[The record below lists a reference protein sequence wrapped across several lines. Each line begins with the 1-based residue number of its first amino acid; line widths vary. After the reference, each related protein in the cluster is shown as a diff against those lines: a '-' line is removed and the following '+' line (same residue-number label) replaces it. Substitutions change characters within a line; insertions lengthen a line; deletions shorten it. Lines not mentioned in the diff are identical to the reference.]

1 MMTMDNL
8 LKDSVLSWLCR
19 VIFFV
24 FSFVLLSVVYED
36 ALRYFFWNSYF
47 LYDGEFA
54 QKIIFRGGGLL
65 VYVGRFMSQSFKT
78 PWLGA
83 LFFSLSLTM
92 LQILVEKLT
101 RRSGWWS
108 ITFLPSAFFLIGFLL
123 VRYLSR
129 YGENIVFDVAWF
141 WTPIVGSIYACAW
154 ALLCR
159 QIRVKEV
166 YKWAICTL
174 LFAMSYPFLGVFS
187 TVAIVLV
194 MMSAREKKWLYGVSV
209 VLLFPI
215 LVYLTS
221 YFYDEDW
228 VYVAFSPIPVP
239 MNDYGWVFLSAIFT
253 ILLIVLAVNFVK
265 KGIAPLKKTIFSFV
279 VFFVPLCSVAGM
291 TVLPYNVRFRSD
303 IRLLRLAKEKKWKE
317 ILDEVDMKDRLTH
330 YENAFRV
337 VALSNT
343 NKLLEKMFDF
353 VPPLLSQNDN
363 VYSISSPYLYFYGS
377 LFSSAEQL
385 NMEDW
390 VIYGETYE
398 RLKRFAMLA
407 LLNNEG
413 DLAHRYIEVMKKTRC
428 MDDDVQKMEKY
439 LFNRK
444 SMYDDNPLYV
454 DMKKHEFAEI
464 VDLNGMTLFYKNFL
478 SYSDVNYD
486 NVERRLLADIYIK
499 DLDFFLKDLNTMLR
513 FYEEKPLPVYFQQA
527 VAVKIM
533 LTGNFELQK
542 RFAVPKEVGEEVE
555 AIARK
560 ATEKKYTNEEYD
572 EVAWQVATQYPNNYA
587 TYYFFDNQAFSPW

>member
-1 MMTMDNL
+1 MVTIDNF
-8 LKDSVLSWLCR
+8 LKDGALSWFAR
-19 VIFFV
+19 VIFFA
-24 FSFVLLSVVYED
+24 FSFVLLCFVYED
-36 ALRYFFWNSYF
+36 ALRYFFWNGYF

-65 VYVGRFMSQSFKT
+65 VYVGRFMSQSFKA

-83 LFFSLSLTM
+83 LLFSLLLTI
-92 LQILVEKLT
+92 LQVLVEKLT
-101 RRSGWWS
+101 KRSGGWGIS
-108 ITFLPSAFFLIGFLL
+108 FLPSSLCLMGFLL

-129 YGENIVFDVAWF
+129 YGEKIIFDVAWF
-141 WTPIVGSIYACAW
+141 WTPVVGSILACVW
-154 ALLCR
+154 TLLYR
-159 QIRVKEV
+159 KIRGKEV
-166 YKWAICTL
+166 YKWIVNMV
-174 LFAMSYPFLGVFS
+174 LFILSYPYLGVFS
-187 TVAIVLV
+187 IVAIILITI
-194 MMSAREKKWLYGVSV
+194 SAREKNWLYGLSIV
-209 VLLFPI
+209 VLCPI
-215 LVYLTS
+215 LVHFVS
-221 YFYDEDW
+221 YFYDENW
-228 VYVAFSPIPVP
+228 LYVVFSPIPVP
-239 MNDYGWVFLSAIFT
+239 MNDYGWVFLSAVLS
-253 ILLIVLAVNFVK
+253 ILLIVLIARFVE
-265 KGIAPLKKTIFSFV
+265 KGTTSLRKTVFSV
-279 VFFVPLCSVAGM
+279 VMFFIPLCAVAG
-291 TVLPYNVRFRSD
+291 VVALPYNVGFRSD
-303 IRLLRLAKEKKWKE
+303 MRLLQLAKEKKWEE
-317 ILDEVDMKDRLTH
+317 IIEEVDMKDRLTH

-343 NKLLEKMFDF
+343 DKLLKKMFDF
-353 VPPLLSQNDN
+353 VPPLISQEDKA
-363 VYSISSPYLYFYGS
+363 YPISSPYLYFYGS
-377 LFSSAEQL
+377 LFSSAVQL

-398 RLKRFAMLA
+398 RLKRFAILA

-413 DLAHRYIEVMKKTRC
+413 DLAHRYIEVMKKTGVL
-428 MDDDVQKMEKY
+428 DNDVQEMEKY

-444 SMYDDNPLYV
+444 SMYEDNPLYV
-454 DMKKHEFAEI
+454 EMKKHEFAEI

-513 FYEEKPLPVYFQQA
+513 FYDGKQLPVYFQQA

-542 RFAVPKEVGEEVE
+542 RFAVSKEVGEVVE

-560 ATEKKYTNEEYD
+560 ATEKKYTDEEYD

-587 TYYFFDNQAFSPW
+587 TYYFFDNQEFSPW

>member
-1 MMTMDNL
+1 MMTMDNF
-8 LKDSVLSWLCR
+8 LKDNILSWLGR

-24 FSFVLLSVVYED
+24 FSFVLLGVIYED
-36 ALRYFFWNSYF
+36 ALRYFFWNGYF

-65 VYVGRFMSQSFKT
+65 VYAGRFLSQSFKA

-83 LFFSLSLTM
+83 LFFSLLLTI

-101 RRSGWWS
+101 KRSGWWS
-108 ITFLPSAFFLIGFLL
+108 ISFLPSALILTGFLL

-129 YGENIVFDVAWF
+129 YGEKLVFDVAWF
-141 WTPIVGSIYACAW
+141 WTPVVGSILACAW
-154 ALLCR
+154 TLLYR

-166 YKWAICTL
+166 YKWVICTL
-174 LFAMSYPFLGVFS
+174 FYVISYPFLGVFS
-187 TVAIVLV
+187 VVAMILV
-194 MMSAREKKWLYGVSV
+194 MLSAREKNWLYGVSV
-209 VLLFPI
+209 FLSYPI
-215 LVYLTS
+215 LIYLTS
-221 YFYDEDW
+221 YFYDENW
-228 VYVAFSPIPVP
+228 MYVAFSPLPVP
-239 MNDYGWVFLSAIFT
+239 MNDYGWVFLSAILS
-253 ILLIVLAVNFVK
+253 ILLIVFIVRFVK
-265 KGIAPLKKTIFSFV
+265 KRTTSIRKTIFSIV
-279 VFFVPLCSVAGM
+279 VFFIPLCAVVGVVA
-291 TVLPYNVRFRSD
+291 LPYNVRFRSD
-303 IRLLRLAKEKKWKE
+303 MCLLQLAREKKWKE
-317 ILDEVDMKDRLTH
+317 ILEEVDKKDRLTH

-343 NKLLEKMFDF
+343 DKLLEKMFDF
-353 VPPLLSQNDN
+353 VPPLILQEDK

-413 DLAHRYIEVMKKTRC
+413 DLAHRYIEVMKKTGV

-444 SMYDDNPLYV
+444 SMYEDNPLYV
-454 DMKKHEFAEI
+454 EMKKHEFAEV

-513 FYEEKPLPVYFQQA
+513 FYEGKQLPVYFQQA

-533 LTGNFELQK
+533 LTGDFELQK
-542 RFAVPKEVGEEVE
+542 RFAVSKEVGEEVE

-572 EVAWQVATQYPNNYA
+572 EVAWRIATQYPNNYA
-587 TYYFFDNQAFSPW
+587 TYYFFDNQEFSPW

>member
-1 MMTMDNL
+1 MTMDNF
-8 LKDSVLSWLCR
+8 LKDNVLSWLGR

-24 FSFVLLSVVYED
+24 FSFVLLGFVYED
-36 ALRYFFWNSYF
+36 ALRYFFWNGYF

-65 VYVGRFMSQSFKT
+65 VYAGRFLSQLFKS

-83 LFFSLSLTM
+83 LLFSLLLTT
-92 LQILVEKLT
+92 LQVLVEKLT
-101 RRSGWWS
+101 KRSGWWS
-108 ITFLPSAFFLIGFLL
+108 ITFLPSALFLIGFLL

-129 YGENIVFDVAWF
+129 YGEKLVFDVAWF
-141 WTPIVGSIYACAW
+141 WSPVVGSILACAW
-154 ALLCR
+154 TLLYR
-159 QIRVKEV
+159 QIRGKEV

-174 LFAMSYPFLGVFS
+174 FYVISYPFLGVFS
-187 TVAIVLV
+187 VVAMILI
-194 MMSAREKKWLYGVSV
+194 MLSAREKNWLYGVSV
-209 VLLFPI
+209 FLSFPI

-221 YFYDEDW
+221 YFYDENW
-228 VYVAFSPIPVP
+228 MYVAFSPLPVP
-239 MNDYGWVFLSAIFT
+239 MNDYGWVFLSAILS
-253 ILLIVLAVNFVK
+253 ILLIVFTVRFVK
-265 KGIAPLKKTIFSFV
+265 KRTTSIRKIIFSIV
-279 VFFVPLCSVAGM
+279 VFFIPLCAVVGVVA
-291 TVLPYNVRFRSD
+291 LPYNVRFRSD
-303 IRLLRLAKEKKWKE
+303 MCLLQLAREKKWKE
-317 ILDEVDMKDRLTH
+317 ILEEVDMKDRLTH

-343 NKLLEKMFDF
+343 DKLLEKMFDF
-353 VPPLLSQNDN
+353 VPPLISQEDK
-363 VYSISSPYLYFYGS
+363 VYPISSPYLYFYGS

-413 DLAHRYIEVMKKTRC
+413 DLAHRYIEVMKETGV
-428 MDDDVQKMEKY
+428 MSDDVQKMEKY

-444 SMYDDNPLYV
+444 SMYEDNPLYV
-454 DMKKHEFAEI
+454 EMKKHEFAEV

-513 FYEEKPLPVYFQQA
+513 FYEGKQLPVYFQQA

-533 LTGNFELQK
+533 LTGDFELQK
-542 RFAVPKEVGEEVE
+542 RFAVSKEVGEEVE

-572 EVAWQVATQYPNNYA
+572 EVAWRIATQYPNNYA
-587 TYYFFDNQAFSPW
+587 TYYFFDNQEFSPW